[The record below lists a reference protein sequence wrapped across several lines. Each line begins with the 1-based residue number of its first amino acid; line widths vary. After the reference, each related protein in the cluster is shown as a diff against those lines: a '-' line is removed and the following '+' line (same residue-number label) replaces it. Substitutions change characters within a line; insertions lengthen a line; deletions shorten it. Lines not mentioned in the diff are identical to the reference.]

1 MMSRTRAFST
11 VAALLGWFALT
22 LQLILTIQLAV
33 EHGRSVPAAL
43 WQWIGYFTITTNI
56 LVAVALSASAVGP
69 RASVMRFFGRPD
81 VHSMI
86 AMSIVIVS
94 VIYNLLLRQL
104 WHPHGWQ
111 LLADVLMHDVMP
123 LVFLLHWWLAMPK
136 AALRW
141 QQVGAWQ
148 IYPAAYFVY
157 ALARGAANG
166 WYPYPFLDVA
176 TLGYLRVLINAVAIL
191 LAFVAVALLLVA
203 LARRQA
209 HRLPK
214 AFAH

>member
-1 MMSRTRAFST
+1 MSRTRAFLT

-56 LVAVALSASAVGP
+56 LAAVALSASAIGP
-69 RASVMRFFGRPD
+69 RGAAMRFFGRPD
-81 VHSMI
+81 VHTMT

-123 LVFLLHWWLAMPK
+123 LVFLLHWWLATPK
-136 AALRW
+136 ASLRW

-157 ALARGAANG
+157 ALARGAVNG

-176 TLGYLRVLINAVAIL
+176 TLGYLQVLINAVVIL

-203 LARRQA
+203 LARWQA
-209 HRLPK
+209 RGAAK
-214 AFAH
+214 AFGH